1 METGAHRSLHPQEV
15 RMASTRLQRRP
26 GSSGLFPSLSRE
38 MDQLQ
43 ANIRRMFDNPLAAD
57 AFATMPQ
64 PIGWMPPVEVREWA
78 NEVTL
83 TAELAGMDA
92 ADVHVQL
99 DGDVLTL
106 RGEKKGERKEGEEG
120 SEYYLVERSYG
131 AFQRSFGLP
140 SSVDPEQIRADFDK
154 GVLTIR
160 MPKTAHARTRG
171 REIPVTG
178 KK

>member
-1 METGAHRSLHPQEV
+1 MP
-15 RMASTRLQRRP
+15 STRLQRRP
-26 GSSGLFPSLSRE
+26 GGSGIFPSLSRE

-64 PIGWMPPVEVREWA
+64 PIGWMPPVEIRESA
-78 NEVTL
+78 NELTL

-92 ADVHVQL
+92 SDVHVQL

-106 RGEKKGERKEGEEG
+106 RGERQAEQKEGEEG
-120 SEYYLVERSYG
+120 TEYYLVERSYG

-140 SSVDPEQIRADFDK
+140 SSVDPEQIKAEFDK
-154 GVLTIR
+154 GLLTIR
-160 MPKTAHARTRG
+160 MPKTAQARTRG
-171 REIPVTG
+171 REIPIAGT
-178 KK
+178 